1 MTNFKFSIVIPVY
14 NSENIITRT
23 VEEVLS
29 STSKHNLN
37 IEILLI
43 NDGSPDNSWNVIKE
57 LAKNHKELKSIN
69 LIKNFGQHN
78 AVLCGFENATGDYV
92 ITMDDDLQN
101 PPSEIIHLI
110 NKITEN
116 ENYDLVFGK
125 FREKKHAGYRKL
137 GSKLIGYLN
146 EKIFDKPKDI
156 TLTNFRIAKKDLID
170 RVLQHNTAYPYIP
183 GLLLMYS
190 TNIANVMVE
199 HHDRAD
205 GKSNYTFKKIFSLM
219 SNLLINYSSYPLKV
233 LSGIGFIVSSISFFI
248 GLFFLIL
255 KFIGGAKVA
264 GWTTLVVLVSFLGGF
279 IIILLGLIGEYLSR
293 ILDQMSNNKSYYI
306 KEMVNE

>member
-1 MTNFKFSIVIPVY
+1 MKISIVIPVY
-14 NSENIITRT
+14 NSETIVSKT
-23 VEEVLS
+23 VDEILKE
-29 STSKHNLN
+29 TNKHNLN

-43 NDGSPDNSWNVIKE
+43 NDGSPDNSWSIIKK
-57 LAKNHKELKSIN
+57 LAQDISEVKSIN

-101 PPSEIIHLI
+101 PPSEIIHLVDKVKE
-110 NKITEN
+110 NKD
-116 ENYDLVFGK
+116 YDLVFGK
-125 FREKKHAGYRKL
+125 FREKRHASYRKL
-137 GSKLIGYLN
+137 GTKLIGYLN
-146 EKIFDKPKDI
+146 EKVFNKPKNI
-156 TLTNFRIAKKDLID
+156 TLTNFRIIKKDVIE
-170 RVLQHNTAYPYIP
+170 RVLKHNTAYPYIP

-199 HHDRAD
+199 HHDRFD
-205 GKSNYTFKKIFSLM
+205 GKSNYTFKKIFSLI

-233 LSGIGFIVSSISFFI
+233 LSTIGFIVSSLSFFI
-248 GLFFLIL
+248 GLFFLMSGL
-255 KFIGGAKVA
+255 IGGVKVA

-293 ILDQMSNNKSYYI
+293 ILDQISNQKSYYV
-306 KEMVNE
+306 KEIVDE